1 MLFDL
6 CEQVESFSPP
16 PQKKKTLHVCSL
28 KTHTRAKKLSGG
40 EGCFWLDPKHP
51 HALHVPHLTD
61 SHSKP

>member
-16 PQKKKTLHVCSL
+16 PKRKLYMFAHLKKHK
-28 KTHTRAKKLSGG
+28 KKLSGG

-51 HALHVPHLTD
+51 HTLHVPHLTD